1 MFIKCEID
9 TFLAERMFCG
19 KVLVVYGPRQS
30 GKTTA
35 DVTTQD
41 FPPFL
46 L

>member
-1 MFIKCEID
+1 
-9 TFLAERMFCG
+9 MFCD

-35 DVTTQD
+35 NVTTQD
-41 FPPFL
+41 CPPFL